1 MTPEQIAEFAKQARE
16 RAQKEKEKLSEI
28 LLPHQMKRL
37 EEIYIQTMGMRALQ
51 DSEIAATL
59 QITEAQQEQ
68 MRQAQQQ
75 VFEGMRDLF
84 TPGADREQ
92 MREKMQALRK
102 QAEEKVL
109 AVLSADQQQQ
119 FADMKGKPF
128 EMPADAFGFGGRG
141 PGGPGR
147 EGGGGN

>member
-1 MTPEQIAEFAKQARE
+1 
-16 RAQKEKEKLSEI
+16 
-28 LLPHQMKRL
+28 MKRL
-37 EEIYIQTMGMRALQ
+37 EEIYIQTMGVRALQ
-51 DSEIAATL
+51 DPEIAATL
-59 QITEAQQEQ
+59 KVTEAQQEQ

-102 QAEEKVL
+102 QAEEKVV
-109 AVLSADQQQQ
+109 AVLSADQQKQ

-128 EMPADAFGFGGRG
+128 EMPADALGFGFGGRG
-141 PGGPGR
+141 PGGPGGRGPGGPGR
-147 EGGGGN
+147 EGDRGNQGGERPRQPATENP